1 MKEAKQKSTAIM
13 IIKNTIRKQ
22 FVLLVLVIFCS
33 GLLALVTSFTP
44 LVYKTLIDEFIPR
57 KSTAQVFLYV
67 GILILIPIISMGISF
82 FKDRFAYLFSNA
94 ISEELRRGAYSACLY
109 MEYNAFEKIGYQKA
123 LKVITRET
131 GRVCEFICGELLL
144 VFNSILQMMV
154 AFVML
159 ASINWILA
167 LACLSIVPILF
178 LIVNKKKDNVE
189 KLEQRLMQLLRKC
202 DNYLTHSLNGLKTIK
217 AMNAQQYEMKEFDEW
232 LAENKEVNW
241 KIKSAHTFARK
252 VLPNIA
258 QQTAFGILL
267 VICAFFVMRERM
279 TMGALVAAISY
290 IPILFASLDSLLGT
304 RVGYAAIKSAV
315 KSLDEIMEAG
325 KEKGTVSK
333 LDFSALPVEIRNL
346 DFTYGREGF
355 QLKIRDLPVK
365 SGEMLAIVGESGS
378 GKSALF
384 DVLCRFYQFQNGSVR
399 LFGKELN
406 AIEPSVLRSVV
417 RLSAQDSVLWN
428 KSIEENILYPNSL
441 KNKDEMRY
449 QSCIDRAGLRAFLDS
464 LPEGDKTLLGDF
476 GSKVSGGQRQRIA
489 FARALYSD
497 YQILLLDEPTAAL
510 DSNCSR
516 QIFDTLFE
524 EKNDG
529 KTVIVVTHDISKA
542 VMADQIMVVKNGEI
556 VESGAP
562 DEVLR
567 QDGYFKKLYDNFQ
580 MK

>member
-1 MKEAKQKSTAIM
+1 MKEIKQKSTAIM
-13 IIKNTIRKQ
+13 MIKNTIQKH
-22 FVLLVLVIFCS
+22 FILLALVIFCS
-33 GLLALVTSFTP
+33 VFLVLVTSFTP
-44 LVYKTLIDEFIPR
+44 IVYKTLIDEFIPR

-82 FKDRFAYLFSNA
+82 LKDRFAYLFSNA
-94 ISEELRRGAYSACLY
+94 ISEELRRDAYSACLY
-109 MEYNAFEKIGYQKA
+109 MEYNEFEKIGYQKA

-144 VFNSILQMMV
+144 VFNSILQIVV

-167 LACLSIVPILF
+167 VACLGIVPILF
-178 LIVNKKKDNVE
+178 LIVNKKKDKVD

-202 DNYLTHSLNGLKTIK
+202 DNYLTHALNGLKTIK
-217 AMNAQQYEMKEFDEW
+217 SMNAQQYEMKEFDEW
-232 LAENKEVNW
+232 LEENKEVNW

-258 QQTAFGILL
+258 QQIAFGILL
-267 VICAFFVMRERM
+267 VICAFFVMREKM

-304 RVGYAAIKSAV
+304 RVGYAAIKSAL

-325 KEKGTVSK
+325 KEKGIVSK
-333 LDFSALPVEIRNL
+333 LDFSAFPIEIQNL

-355 QLKIRDLPVK
+355 QLKIRDLAVK

-406 AIEPSVLRSVV
+406 AIETSVLRSVV

-441 KNKDEMRY
+441 KSKDELRY
-449 QSCIDRAGLRAFLDS
+449 QSCIERAGLRTFLDALS
-464 LPEGDKTLLGDF
+464 EGDKTLLGDF
-476 GSKVSGGQRQRIA
+476 GSKVSGGERQRIA

-516 QIFDTLFE
+516 RVFDTLLE
-524 EKNDG
+524 EKNAG

-542 VMADQIMVVKNGEI
+542 VMADQIIAVKKGEI
-556 VESGAP
+556 VEAGSP
-562 DEVLR
+562 DEVLK